1 VQSELELLRIFRAA
15 AESPS
20 FREAAIRLG
29 ASPQGVTRAVQQLEQ
44 HYGEPLFHRST
55 RQVRITAFG
64 EALLARLGPTLTQF
78 DELWRPAHS
87 QQQAVV
93 SGLVRVSVPRSL
105 GMRAVLPAMEHI
117 AREHPS
123 ITLDVRLS
131 DRISDAVDEG
141 IDVGLRVGFMRDSRY
156 VAREAAKMRLQIV
169 ASPELIARLGT
180 PQRVEDLTGLPVA
193 AAVDQNTG
201 RPWPWYF
208 RAGVQWTPTS
218 AVVIA
223 DDADIEMGA
232 VLSGLAFG
240 QIADYMSRPHLK
252 SGALVKVLEAEEPPP
267 WGLFVYRPQPGPVAA
282 RVRIV
287 FDALVSVLGTL
298 SHAQSQRADHVDGA
312 AATTGR
318 Q

>member
-1 VQSELELLRIFRAA
+1 MQGELELLRIFRAA
-15 AESPS
+15 AEAPS

-29 ASPQGVTRAVQQLEQ
+29 ASPQGVTRAVKQLEQ

-64 EALLARLGPTLTQF
+64 EALLARLAPTLAQF
-78 DELWRPAHS
+78 EDLWRPAHTK
-87 QQQAVV
+87 QQAAV

-105 GMRAVLPAMEHI
+105 GSRAVLPAMEEI
-117 AREHPS
+117 AKQHPA

-156 VAREAAKMRLQIV
+156 VAREAAKMRLLTV
-169 ASPELIARLGT
+169 ASPDLIQKLGA
-180 PQRVEDLTGLPVA
+180 PDKIEDLANLPVA
-193 AAVDQNTG
+193 AALDQNTG

-208 RAGVQWTPTS
+208 RAGAQWTPTS
-218 AVVIA
+218 PVVIA

-232 VLSGLAFG
+232 VLSGIAFG
-240 QIADYMSRPHLK
+240 QLADYMALPHLN
-252 SGALVKVLEAEEPPP
+252 SGGLVRVLESEEPSP
-267 WGLFVYRPQPGPVAA
+267 WGLYVFRPQPGPVAA

-287 FDALVSVLGTL
+287 FDALASVLSTL
-298 SHAQSQRADHVDGA
+298 SDSQVGSRDRPKPKQKKG
-312 AATTGR
+312 G
-318 Q
+318 